1 MASAADDVRIKRKL
15 KTDIEAIQNGCPNR
29 GKFKK
34 KGLTSFLGFNLTG
47 IFLLQ
52 F

>member
-1 MASAADDVRIKRKL
+1 MKQYWMDVL
-15 KTDIEAIQNGCPNR
+15 TVANL
-29 GKFKK
+29 KK

>member
-15 KTDIEAIQNGCPNR
+15 KTDIEAILNGCPTVANL
-29 GKFKK
+29 KK
-34 KGLTSFLGFNLTG
+34 KAS
-47 IFLLQ
+47 LL

>member
-15 KTDIEAIQNGCPNR
+15 KTDIEAILNGCPTVANL
-29 GKFKK
+29 KK

-47 IFLLQ
+47 TFLLQ

>member
-15 KTDIEAIQNGCPNR
+15 KTDIEAILNGCPNR

-34 KGLTSFLGFNLTG
+34 RAS
-47 IFLLQ
+47 LL